1 MTLQPHSFYLYL
13 RNTTF
18 LHLLPVMVHLPESPI
33 TSTLS
38 SIAPPTFPVTD
49 MGLDYIISCPKPLL
63 LKPGICEQGPSVAE
77 QNRERSVRALIYQA
91 SVYIPLFLQIKAE
104 PGCIHR
110 WKRPYFSSSF
120 FKLYTPFWDFS
131 IGPLNKVKCIVCIC
145 VGKRNGNFP
154 CKALYN
160 GAVIHCVTC
169 MQTVTAD

>member
-33 TSTLS
+33 TSTLLYS
-38 SIAPPTFPVTD
+38 TPHLSRDRHGPWLHHKLPETSA
-49 MGLDYIISCPKPLL
+49 

-77 QNRERSVRALIYQA
+77 QNRERSVWALIYQA

-110 WKRPYFSSSF
+110 WKRPYFSSFF

-154 CKALYN
+154 CKSLYN

>member
-33 TSTLS
+33 TSTLLYS
-38 SIAPPTFPVTD
+38 TPHLSRDRHGPWLHHKLPETSA
-49 MGLDYIISCPKPLL
+49 

-110 WKRPYFSSSF
+110 WKRPYFSSFF

-154 CKALYN
+154 CKSL
-160 GAVIHCVTC
+160 
-169 MQTVTAD
+169 